1 MLHQRMQKAAK
12 KRACIAVWGMS
23 LRNNSLLCSVLASSM
38 DLKEFKLHTDN
49 LCTVYSMGLQEIRP
63 FKLIAHV
70 AELRLSS
77 SLSPCALAVN

>member
-1 MLHQRMQKAAK
+1 
-12 KRACIAVWGMS
+12 
-23 LRNNSLLCSVLASSM
+23 M